1 MTSPLDPPF
10 LVLYASIGGAI
21 WFAIAARRRGCLA
34 ALSAVATISFFNG
47 TLIAALGAGH
57 FIAVVNRAVSGQG
70 SGPGGAFA
78 YDFRFYAL
86 ALLGMLLIAGGVGCF
101 TPARGL
107 TRGETRAWKTALW
120 STVALLVVNV
130 PLIPVQGLALSPFLI
145 VNLVV
150 LMVTRQRDHL
160 PRQFSASDVVSGR
173 ARAVLSCRPRS
184 PVDGGTS

>member
-10 LVLYASIGGAI
+10 LVLYATIGGAI

-57 FIAVVNRAVSGQG
+57 FIAVVNQAVSGQG

-86 ALLGMLLIAGGVGCF
+86 VLLGMLLIAGGVGCF

-107 TRGETRAWKTALW
+107 TRGEARAWKVTVW
-120 STVALLVVNV
+120 STVALLAINL
-130 PLIPVQGLALSPFLI
+130 PLIPVQGLALSPFLL

-150 LMVTRQRDHL
+150 LMVTRKRFAL
-160 PRQFSASDVVSGR
+160 STAMAGNTVAAASVK
-173 ARAVLSCRPRS
+173 
-184 PVDGGTS
+184 

>member
-21 WFAIAARRRGCLA
+21 WFALAARRRGCLA
-34 ALSAVATISFFNG
+34 TLTVVATISFFNG

-57 FIAVVNRAVSGQG
+57 LIAVVSRAVSGVG
-70 SGPGGAFA
+70 SGPGGTFV

-86 ALLGMLLIAGGVGCF
+86 VLLGMLLMAGGVGCF

-120 STVALLVVNV
+120 SSVALLAINL
-130 PLIPVQGLALSPFLI
+130 PLIHI
-145 VNLVV
+145 VLVV
-150 LMVTRQRDHL
+150 PGVGVEPTRACE
-160 PRQFSASDVVSGR
+160 PTGF
-173 ARAVLSCRPRS
+173 
-184 PVDGGTS
+184 